1 MRIGQAIF
9 ESASYSHHNYNCWAE
24 DQFRAWHRL
33 HVICPKQVFC
43 RTIIDSHDIVQNL
56 PEDVNW
62 LKFSFGDILW
72 IISRNAIP
80 EVLTAVNLS
89 RLYGRI
95 IQIAQ
100 QVDEIQIQT
109 LLPKMVASISRLS
122 QLFHDSTLS
131 SPKSACRQANITVAI
146 CACLRDVLP
155 TNLELDLPEFIGGL
169 PSSKYLKSQSN
180 QCSQISKEKCGA
192 NQSSKGCFRRLL
204 TLPSLWKGKFFEPE
218 GHVAGPRVVRLIP
231 APFSDW
237 RIASKVY
244 VFGTACPMRMRRTLV
259 EPEEVEDSMFH
270 STCGGWPLALRQA
283 EHSLEQ
289 PDPSAGGD
297 LLQPEEEET
306 AIVDKKRGTEI
317 ETPEAKVNASII
329 RRTQMALLHRLQLR
343 LNRNTRPTH
352 IKYRL
357 ETTERLISCVRQ
369 AIKCGRIPIMV
380 SGTYLLSEWRSS
392 AELACLSVLLAPE
405 APKKGDEIKLYRR
418 QMNMWRETIFYA
430 GHLIDLNLPH
440 SPSCPERTA
449 QQIMD
454 FFELINSGRRVVPW
468 MPHTW
473 VAPETDL
480 GGTGFKTP
488 KSH

>member
-1 MRIGQAIF
+1 MRIGQAVF

-43 RTIIDSHDIVQNL
+43 RTISDSHNIVQNL
-56 PEDVNW
+56 PADVNW

-89 RLYGRI
+89 RLYGRT
-95 IQIAQ
+95 IQVAQ
-100 QVDEIQIQT
+100 QADEIQIQT
-109 LLPKMVASISRLS
+109 LLPKMVASISRLG
-122 QLFHDSTLS
+122 QLLHDSTIS
-131 SPKSACRQANITVAI
+131 SPKSACRQASITVAI

-155 TNLELDLPEFIGGL
+155 PNLELDLPELIGGL
-169 PSSKYLKSQSN
+169 PSSNYLKFQSS
-180 QCSQISKEKCGA
+180 QCSQISKEKFGG

-204 TLPSLWKGKFFEPE
+204 TLPSLWKGKLFEPE
-218 GHVAGPRVVRLIP
+218 GHVTGPRVVQLIP
-231 APFSDW
+231 APFPDW
-237 RIASKVY
+237 RIASRVY
-244 VFGTACPMRMRRTLV
+244 VFGTACPMRMRRSILLLGPTGLRKSHVLKCLWEMAPDSFFSPSPLV

-289 PDPSAGGD
+289 PDPCVGGD
-297 LLQPEEEET
+297 LLQSEEEET
-306 AIVDKKRGTEI
+306 AILDGKSGTEI

-329 RRTQMALLHRLQLR
+329 RRTQLALLHRLQLR
-343 LNRNTRPTH
+343 LNRNPRSTH
-352 IKYRL
+352 MKYRL

-405 APKKGDEIKLYRR
+405 APTKGGEMKVDSSHSVPHEYLPTQILKQFVDER
-418 QMNMWRETIFYA
+418 QA
-430 GHLIDLNLPH
+430 
-440 SPSCPERTA
+440 
-449 QQIMD
+449 
-454 FFELINSGRRVVPW
+454 
-468 MPHTW
+468 
-473 VAPETDL
+473 
-480 GGTGFKTP
+480 
-488 KSH
+488 